1 MKIIHNKL
9 VRDSIPEIIKSNG
22 KSPKIKTLTKDDFII
37 ELKNKLIEE
46 SNELKSAKS
55 NIEVIN
61 EIVDIL
67 EIVDSIVLFYKI
79 DRKEINLQKILKKK
93 KRGGFAKKIYL
104 EYEE

>member
-9 VRDSIPEIIKSNG
+9 VRDYIPEIIKSDG
-22 KSPKIKTLTKDDFII
+22 KVPKTKILNKEDYIV
-37 ELKNKLIEE
+37 ELNNKLVEE
-46 SNELKSAKS
+46 ARELKSTKS
-55 NIEVIN
+55 NIEVTN

-67 EIVDSIVLFYKI
+67 EIVDSIVQYYKI

-93 KRGGFAKKIYL
+93 KRGGFAKRIYL